1 MIWGPRDQSLVPRL
15 LALAAAGRLR
25 RVGDGTNLIDTAY
38 VENVAEAH
46 LLAADALSPGSRV
59 AGRAYFISQGEP
71 VNCWQWID
79 SLLAL
84 AGLAPIRKRMS
95 LGRPGQLARRWS
107 FSTACSARNRTA
119 DDAIPRRPV
128 GAQPLLPTFRAA
140 REDFGYQPAGLDR
153 RGIAAIGGEL
163 AAMPA
168 NRGDSTSAGIAHPT
182 CQKLDKR
189 IGLLV

>member
-1 MIWGPRDQSLVPRL
+1 M

-25 RVGDGTNLIDTAY
+25 RVGDGTNLIDMVY

-79 SLLAL
+79 ALLAL

-95 LGRPGQLARRWS
+95 LGAAWAIGASLECLYRLLGVETEPPMTRFLAAQLARSHYYNIR
-107 FSTACSARNRTA
+107 
-119 DDAIPRRPV
+119 
-128 GAQPLLPTFRAA
+128 A
-140 REDFGYQPAGLDR
+140 REDFGYHPRVSTAEGLR
-153 RGIAAIGGEL
+153 RLAREL

-168 NRGDSTSAGIAHPT
+168 NRGVLTPQGLHIRLARSSKADR
-182 CQKLDKR
+182 L
-189 IGLLV
+189 IGLAWPGNVG